1 MVLERLG
8 RDVVPEVDQVAGE
21 AARPDDVD
29 LEDVDV
35 GRLGGEQ
42 GLVERQ
48 SLVGVG
54 RRRDQR
60 HLVAGL
66 FRTGPGAATAARLLL
81 AERSAGDGKIGR
93 ASCRERVCQY
103 VYISGVAVSVKPNYS
118 ALSFSP

>member
-35 GRLGGEQ
+35 GRLGGEP
-42 GLVERQ
+42 GLEERQ

-54 RRRDQR
+54 RRRAPR
-60 HLVAGL
+60 LLVAGL
-66 FRTGPGAATAARLLL
+66 FRPGTGAATAERLRLDERRAGGGNGDTGARSGQCRPSYSKDWSEG
-81 AERSAGDGKIGR
+81 ASATPR
-93 ASCRERVCQY
+93 
-103 VYISGVAVSVKPNYS
+103 
-118 ALSFSP
+118 

>member
-66 FRTGPGAATAARLLL
+66 FRPGPGAATAERLLL
-81 AERSAGDGKIGR
+81 AERRSEEHTSELQSLMR
-93 ASCRERVCQY
+93 
-103 VYISGVAVSVKPNYS
+103 ISYAV
-118 ALSFSP
+118 F